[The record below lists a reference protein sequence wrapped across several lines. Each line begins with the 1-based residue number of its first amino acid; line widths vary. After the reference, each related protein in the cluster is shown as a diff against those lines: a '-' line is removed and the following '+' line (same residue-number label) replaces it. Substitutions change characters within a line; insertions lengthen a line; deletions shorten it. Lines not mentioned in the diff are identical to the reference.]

1 MKSLKYFFIL
11 LSFLSLYYCA
21 EADAKESK
29 AKSNVFDKVD
39 KRDKKLFTQQERI
52 KSYNSSNDKSQ
63 SLKKSLSETS
73 NYSGYGSSA
82 SKNKKDKKEVQK
94 ANKKKE
100 KSKAKV
106 NLEFSAY
113 STN

>member
-39 KRDKKLFTQQERI
+39 KRDKKLFTQQ
-52 KSYNSSNDKSQ
+52 
-63 SLKKSLSETS
+63 
-73 NYSGYGSSA
+73 
-82 SKNKKDKKEVQK
+82 
-94 ANKKKE
+94 
-100 KSKAKV
+100 
-106 NLEFSAY
+106 
-113 STN
+113 